1 MSKIVFAVTIIVI
14 LALSYLAL
22 ENPSIVQLKLFHI
35 GPTQVPLYMVIFGA
49 FVLGALFVYVLFLLQ
64 GVRGAFLGIREKRVR
79 KRDERTDTHRREAI
93 KQLRL
98 GKLEMSKNLLEKA
111 IQLVPDNLELWLDL
125 ADVFLEGKQF
135 AEASDRYRHV
145 FSRDSHDLRAILG
158 IAVSSEN
165 RENFSEAELS
175 YGRVLEREKGN
186 PMALRGLLRTQK
198 AQKKWQDAMD
208 TLRLLKRQG
217 LVSSEESDDAMAT
230 LWYQQGITQEKAGN
244 VKEGISS
251 FEKSLKVKGGF
262 VPSLLSL
269 GEAYIRDG
277 SPERAIKVWEGALI
291 ERFQLPVA
299 KALEHHMV
307 QHGKEKEAIQF
318 YRKAS
323 NQNELARLLLARLY
337 LRLDHI
343 DEAEAEVNRIPDRE
357 TSPGALLI
365 LAEVEKKRLNEALAN
380 RHYGLAIELLHH
392 QFAAYQ
398 CTTCGTYHDSWMPRC
413 HKCDTWN
420 ALEIDRFLP

>member
-1 MSKIVFAVTIIVI
+1 
-14 LALSYLAL
+14 
-22 ENPSIVQLKLFHI
+22 
-35 GPTQVPLYMVIFGA
+35 
-49 FVLGALFVYVLFLLQ
+49 
-64 GVRGAFLGIREKRVR
+64 
-79 KRDERTDTHRREAI
+79 
-93 KQLRL
+93 
-98 GKLEMSKNLLEKA
+98 
-111 IQLVPDNLELWLDL
+111 
-125 ADVFLEGKQF
+125 
-135 AEASDRYRHV
+135 
-145 FSRDSHDLRAILG
+145 
-158 IAVSSEN
+158 
-165 RENFSEAELS
+165 
-175 YGRVLEREKGN
+175 
-186 PMALRGLLRTQK
+186 
-198 AQKKWQDAMD
+198 MD